1 MFFILYFIGLGLFS
15 EDDIS
20 YKGFKALSNVDVIY
34 AEFYTAKLMGG
45 NIDNLISKV
54 DAPFI
59 TLKREDVED
68 QNVILEDA
76 LVKDVAF
83 VTAGDS
89 LMATT
94 HTELYVEAKRK
105 GIDTCIIH
113 GSSIFSAAP
122 GLSGLQAY
130 KFGKT
135 TTVPFPDDNF
145 FPHSPYD
152 AIKAN
157 LEMGLHTLVLLD
169 IQAHKN
175 RFMTVNQAIEYL
187 SKVESDRGENIF
199 NDDTIVVGIA
209 QAGSESPVI
218 KGGTVSQL
226 ANFDFGNP
234 LHCMIVPGNLHF
246 MEAEALL
253 TLADVSRE
261 LLEDYL

>member
-1 MFFILYFIGLGLFS
+1 MLYFIGLGLFS

-20 YKGFKALSNVDVIY
+20 YKGFKALQSVDCVY

-45 NIDNLISKV
+45 NIDNLIDKLDV
-54 DAPFI
+54 PFI

-68 QNVILEDA
+68 ANVIINEA
-76 LVKDVAF
+76 INKDIAF

-94 HTELYVEAKRK
+94 HTELYVEAVNR
-105 GIDTCIIH
+105 GIPTRIIH

-122 GLSGLQAY
+122 GLVGLQAY

-152 AIKAN
+152 AIKLN
-157 LEMGLHTLVLLD
+157 SSMGLHTLVLLD

-175 RFMTVNQAIEYL
+175 KFMTVNEAIDYL
-187 SKVESDRGENIF
+187 CKVESERNEKIF
-199 NDDTIVVGIA
+199 TDDTIVIGLA
-209 QAGSESPVI
+209 QAGSDKPIV
-218 KGGTVSQL
+218 KGGRVCDIKDY
-226 ANFDFGNP
+226 DFGNP
-234 LHCMIVPGNLHF
+234 LHCMIVPGDLHF
-246 MEAEALL
+246 VEAEALL
-253 TLADVSRE
+253 TLADVDKV
-261 LLEDYL
+261 LLEKYL

>member
-1 MFFILYFIGLGLFS
+1 MLYFIGLGLFS

-20 YKGFKALSNVDVIY
+20 IKGFNALSNVDVIY

-54 DAPFI
+54 DVPFVK
-59 TLKREDVED
+59 LKREDVED
-68 QNVILEDA
+68 KNIVLEEA
-76 LVKDVAF
+76 MSKDVAF
-83 VTAGDS
+83 VVAGDP

-94 HTELYVEAKRK
+94 HTELYVEAKSK
-105 GIDTCIIH
+105 GIDTRIIH

-135 TTVPFPDDNF
+135 TTVPFPDENF

-152 AIKAN
+152 AIKSN
-157 LEMGLHTLVLLD
+157 LDMGLHTLVLLD

-175 RFMTVNQAIEYL
+175 RFMTINEAIDYL
-187 SKVESDRGENIF
+187 SKVESDRNEGVF
-199 NDDTIVVGIA
+199 ADDTIVIGIA
-209 QAGSESPVI
+209 QAGSDNPVV
-218 KGGTVSQL
+218 KGGRVCDV
-226 ANFDFGNP
+226 AGYDFGSP

-246 MEAEALL
+246 VEAEALI
-253 TLADVSRE
+253 TLADIPE
-261 LLEDYL
+261 KLLEKFL

>member
-1 MFFILYFIGLGLFS
+1 MLYFIGLGLFS

-20 YKGFKALSNVDVIY
+20 LKGFNALKNVDVVY

-45 NIDNLISKV
+45 NIDNLISQI

-59 TLKREDVED
+59 RLKREDVED
-68 QNVILEDA
+68 SNVILDDA

-83 VTAGDS
+83 ITAGDT

-94 HTELYVEAKRK
+94 HTDLYVEARRK
-105 GIDTCIIH
+105 GIDTRIIH

-152 AIKAN
+152 AIKSN
-157 LEMGLHTLVLLD
+157 LNMGLHTLVLLD
-169 IQAHKN
+169 IQAHLD
-175 RFMTVNQAIEYL
+175 RFMTVNQALEYL
-187 SKVESDRGENIF
+187 SKVESVRDEGIF
-199 NDDTIVVGIA
+199 TDDTIVIGIA
-209 QAGSESPVI
+209 QAGSNHPVVR
-218 KGGTVSQL
+218 GGRVCDL
-226 ANFDFGNP
+226 LDYDFGSP
-234 LHCMIVPGNLHF
+234 LHCLIVPGDLHF
-246 MEAEALL
+246 IEAEALV
-253 TLADVSRE
+253 TLAGISE
-261 LLEDYL
+261 NLLEDFL

>member
-1 MFFILYFIGLGLFS
+1 LLYFVGLGLFS

-45 NIDNLISKV
+45 NIDNLIEKIDV
-54 DAPFI
+54 PFI
-59 TLKREDVED
+59 RLKREDVED
-68 QNVILEDA
+68 KNIVLEEA
-76 LVKDVAF
+76 MTKDVAF
-83 VTAGDS
+83 VAAGDP

-94 HTELYVEAKRK
+94 HTELYVEAKNK
-105 GIDTCIIH
+105 GIETRIIH

-135 TTVPFPDDNF
+135 TTVPFPDENF

-152 AIKAN
+152 TIKSN

-169 IQAHKN
+169 IQAH
-175 RFMTVNQAIEYL
+175 RDRYMTVNEAVSYL
-187 SKVESDRGENIF
+187 SKVESDRQEGIF
-199 NDDTIVVGIA
+199 DDDTIVIGIA
-209 QAGSESPVI
+209 QAGSDKPIV
-218 KGGTVSQL
+218 KGGRVCDIIDY
-226 ANFDFGNP
+226 DFGSP

-246 MEAEALL
+246 VEAEALI
-253 TLADVSRE
+253 TLADIPEE
-261 LLEDYL
+261 LLEQFL